1 MSEFMTTMY
10 IFVLACF
17 IGYWVI
23 WNVTSALHTPLIS
36 LTNAISGVVIVGAI
50 MIASF
55 GELTPTLEAIGFFAV
70 MLASINIFGGFL
82 ITHRMLQ
89 MFKVKNDK
97 G

>member
-1 MSEFMTTMY
+1 MSEFMTIMY

-36 LTNAISGVVIVGAI
+36 LTNAISGVVVVGAI
-50 MIASF
+50 MMATF
-55 GELTPTLEAIGFFAV
+55 GEIDNTTRIIGFFAV

-82 ITHRMLQ
+82 ITHRMLK
-89 MFKVKNDK
+89 MFQVKNK
-97 G
+97 RG

>member
-1 MSEFMTTMY
+1 MSELMTTLY

-36 LTNAISGVVIVGAI
+36 LTNAVSGVVIVAAI
-50 MIASF
+50 SMAGF
-55 GELTPTLEAIGFFAV
+55 GEVSPVIKIIGFFAV
-70 MLASINIFGGFL
+70 MLASINIIGGFL

-89 MFKVKNDK
+89 MFKIKNR
-97 G
+97 